1 VSSFNYAPFPLPMA
15 LAIYFTAWWVCL
27 FVVLPF
33 GVRNHAEEAEKLPK
47 GADPGA
53 PVAPH
58 LLNKALATSL
68 LAAAVYAAA
77 VVLSNVIGQ
86 DPPTPPTP

>member
-1 VSSFNYAPFPLPMA
+1 MSSFNYAPFPLPMA
-15 LAIYFTAWWVCL
+15 VAIYFTAWWVCL
-27 FVVLPF
+27 FAVLPF
-33 GVRNHAEEAEKLPK
+33 GVRNHGEEAEKLPK

-68 LAAAVYAAA
+68 LAAAAYAAA

-86 DPPTPPTP
+86 DPPPPPTP

>member
-1 VSSFNYAPFPLPMA
+1 MSSFNYAPFSLPMA

-33 GVRNHAEEAEKLPK
+33 GVRNHGEEAENLPK
-47 GADPGA
+47 GADPGS

-58 LLNKALATSL
+58 LLKKALATSL
-68 LAAAVYAAA
+68 LAAAVYAA
-77 VVLSNVIGQ
+77 VVILSNVMGQ
-86 DPPTPPTP
+86 DPLTTL